1 MKYKEYVGTIEPDI
15 DSGVLFG
22 RVIGIRDVITFQ
34 GDTVPELLEAFHDS
48 VDDYLAFCEERGESP
63 EKPYSGK
70 FVLRLDPRL
79 HRKLAIA
86 AEARDLSLN
95 DLVKSTLKRTLSSK
109 LKDKDKDK
117 DKVGGLGKTPAE
129 KKGPSGR
136 KVAKIPTPD
145 AGRPPKK

>member
-1 MKYKEYVGTIEPDI
+1 MKYKDYVGTIEPDI

-34 GDTVPELLEAFHDS
+34 GDTVPELLKAFRDS
-48 VDDYLAFCEERGESP
+48 VDDYLAFCKERGESP

-86 AEARDLSLN
+86 AEARDVSLN
-95 DLVKSTLKRTLSSK
+95 DLVKSTLRRTMSPK
-109 LKDKDKDK
+109 VKDKASRPRKM
-117 DKVGGLGKTPAE
+117 LAE
-129 KKGPSGR
+129 KNDPSGR
-136 KVAKIPTPD
+136 KAAKI
-145 AGRPPKK
+145 RPPATGRSPKK

>member
-1 MKYKEYVGTIEPDI
+1 MKSKFMKYKDYIGTIEPDI

-48 VDDYLAFCEERGESP
+48 VDDYLAFCKERGEGP

-86 AEARDLSLN
+86 AEARGLSLN
-95 DLVKSTLKRTLSSK
+95 DLVKGTLRRTMSSK
-109 LKDKDKDK
+109 MK
-117 DKVGGLGKTPAE
+117 DKVGGLGKMPAG
-129 KKGPSGR
+129 KKDPSSR
-136 KVAKIPTPD
+136 KAAKIRPPA

>member
-1 MKYKEYVGTIEPDI
+1 M
-15 DSGVLFG
+15 SGLSNPISTPACYFG

-34 GDTVPELLEAFHDS
+34 GDTVPDSLEAFHDS

-86 AEARDLSLN
+86 AKAHDLSLN
-95 DLVKSTLKRTLSSK
+95 DLVKSTLKR
-109 LKDKDKDK
+109 
-117 DKVGGLGKTPAE
+117 GLCL
-129 KKGPSGR
+129 PS
-136 KVAKIPTPD
+136 
-145 AGRPPKK
+145 